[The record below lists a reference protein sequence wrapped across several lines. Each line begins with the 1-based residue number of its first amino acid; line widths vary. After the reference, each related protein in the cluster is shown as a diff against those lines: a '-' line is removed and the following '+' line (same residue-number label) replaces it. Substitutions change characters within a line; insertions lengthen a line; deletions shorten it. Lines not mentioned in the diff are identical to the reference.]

1 MSYTSRFDKTS
12 AALCFLLFFVAF
24 GVRFFAADYG
34 YFHGDERINE
44 AAKVLTGQLVPG
56 QHFYPPFINYLNAV
70 ALAGLFAV
78 GRVADWWG
86 GAGEFRA
93 QYFADPTVFYV
104 TARMVTALTGA
115 LLAPL
120 FYGVARA
127 VGLDRGRSVIVALV
141 AVLFPLGVFMAHI
154 AKGDT
159 GLATALVAVIWAL
172 LMRVQGHRR
181 WDWAL
186 GLFVVLTLSFKHS
199 AVFILAPMG
208 LGLLGLLIQAEGA
221 RPALRSFGRAVL
233 VVLVLW
239 PVLNIGLL
247 MDFRNFLDY
256 QRIQAVMSLRTGAE
270 GPQAGPITLLH
281 RAIEIVF
288 GMNPAMTVGAVLTP
302 LMLWRTRGRP
312 LRGALWTVWLSL
324 AIGTVAV
331 ALMAGPRQPEHLW
344 IANFA
349 GFLLLAGLLLIEL
362 TEQPAVLRRVLA
374 AGVFSVGLMLSTY
387 GTYVVLKQAA
397 AQPIQQAVGGYL
409 QARYPDR
416 KVLTSMA
423 LTIPQQKE
431 AQGFEL
437 DRMARLARKYN
448 VDLPDMASERLIL
461 HSAQGAVYFVNMPGV
476 MYGLENVDENAIDYE
491 VKAHAWPLQK
501 EEWQL
506 DYWLE
511 QGFSVFSVLDFQTY
525 AYSSEPEIRR
535 AFFQR
540 MEKDCAMVQ
549 AFAPSKPLF
558 LEREVV
564 IFDCAAAS

>member
-12 AALCFLLFFVAF
+12 AALCFLLFAVAF
-24 GVRFFAADYG
+24 VVRFYAADYG

-70 ALAGLFAV
+70 ALAGLFGV
-78 GRVADWWG
+78 GMLADWWSSPG
-86 GAGEFRA
+86 TFRA

-115 LLAPL
+115 VLAPL
-120 FYGVARA
+120 FFGIARV
-127 VGLDRGRSVIVALV
+127 VGLDRGRSAIVALG
-141 AVLFPLGVFMAHI
+141 AVLLPLGVFMAHI

-172 LMRVQGHRR
+172 LIRMQGNRR

-208 LGLLGLLIQAEGA
+208 VGLLGLLVVSEGA
-221 RPALRSFGRAVL
+221 GPALRSLGRALL

-239 PVLNIGLL
+239 PILNIGLL
-247 MDFRNFLDY
+247 MDFQNFLDY
-256 QRIQAVMSLRTGAE
+256 QRIQAVMSLRAGAE
-270 GPQAGPITLLH
+270 GSQAGLTTLLE

-288 GMNPAMTVGAVLTP
+288 GMNPAMTVGAALAP

-312 LRGALWTVWLSL
+312 LRAALWVVWLSL
-324 AIGTVAV
+324 VLGTVSV

-349 GFLLLAGLLLIEL
+349 GFLLIGGLLFIEL
-362 TEQPAVLRRVLA
+362 TEQPAALRRVLA
-374 AGVFSVGLMLSTY
+374 AGVFSVGLMLSGY
-387 GTYVVLKQAA
+387 GCFVVLKQAA
-397 AQPIQQAVGGYL
+397 AQPIQAVVGDYL
-409 QARYPDR
+409 QMRYADR

-437 DRMARLARKYN
+437 ARIERLARKYN
-448 VDLPDMASERLIL
+448 VTMPEMAAERLIL
-461 HSAQGAVYFVNMPGV
+461 QSAEGAIYFVNMPGV
-476 MYGLENVDENAIDYE
+476 MYGLESVDEDAIDYE

-501 EEWQL
+501 EEWRL
-506 DYWLE
+506 DYWLD
-511 QGFSVFSVLDFQTY
+511 QGFTVFAVLDFQTY
-525 AYSSEPEIRR
+525 AYESAPEIRR

-540 MEKDCAMVQ
+540 IEKDCARVQ
-549 AFAPSKPLF
+549 AFAPTKPLF

-564 IFDCAAAS
+564 VFDCAQPD